1 MKKGDV
7 DILISGI
14 QADVFLPFPVKYRFN
29 GLSFI
34 FGKKGGID
42 LVNTYKESKLKALY
56 KEINQLPVHD
66 YDVVI
71 SDFEPVSSWA
81 CKINKKTCIGLSHQA
96 AVSNKKSP
104 KPKKIDPVGK
114 FVLKYYAPVQFS
126 YGFHFCKYDD
136 NVFLPVI
143 RDQIRN
149 ATVSNQKHYTV
160 YLPAYSSER
169 IIKILSQIE
178 NVKWQVFCKRT
189 KEHNEVGNVQVFPID
204 NDKFIESFVSAEG
217 VLCGAGFETPA
228 EALYLNKK
236 LMVIPMK
243 GQFEQQCNA
252 AALKEMGVP
261 VIKSLKSK
269 YISKII
275 HWISQSSS
283 ITVAYPN
290 DTDSIIDNIL
300 NKHYYQ
306 VRKNKALS
314 LKSNFTLKKL
324 KEKTLGK
331 ILEKLSNASI

>member
-14 QADVFLPFPVKYRFN
+14 QADVSLPFPVKYRFN

-42 LVNTYKESKLKALY
+42 LVNTYKKSNLKALY
-56 KEINQLPVHD
+56 KEIIQLPVHD

-104 KPKKIDPVGK
+104 KPNKIDPVGK

-149 ATVSNQKHYTV
+149 ANVSNQKHYTV

-178 NVKWQVFCKRT
+178 KVKWQVFCKHT
-189 KEHNEVGNVQVFPID
+189 KKHNEIGNVQVFPID
-204 NDKFIESFVSAEG
+204 NEKFIESFVSAEG

-252 AALKEMGVP
+252 AALKEMGIP

-275 HWISQSSS
+275 HWVSQSSN

-290 DTDSIIDNIL
+290 DTENIIDDIL
-300 NKHYYQ
+300 NKHYFR
-306 VRKNKALS
+306 VRNNKASS
-314 LKSNFTLKKL
+314 LKSTFTLKKL